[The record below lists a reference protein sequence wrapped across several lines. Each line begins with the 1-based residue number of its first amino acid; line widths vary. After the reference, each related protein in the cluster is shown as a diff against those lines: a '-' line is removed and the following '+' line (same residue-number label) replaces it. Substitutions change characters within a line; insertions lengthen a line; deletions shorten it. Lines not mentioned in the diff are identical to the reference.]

1 MILEFLL
8 ALLTTAT
15 VGALLWPLLRP
26 RAPDP
31 IARLDNDLAIYH
43 DQLAELQKERE
54 AGTLSDS
61 EASAATTEIARRILQ
76 ASDSSGPRAPGLS
89 GAEGSR
95 PASSSFFRK
104 ALPAALC
111 LLIPAFAL
119 GTYLNFGAPQLPA
132 QPFADRTPS
141 TARPQ
146 QTASLPDLI
155 TRARARLAAA
165 PGDPEAMSSL
175 AELLTAEAQGTVTK
189 EARELFET
197 AARTDPDDPRA
208 GFYLGLHQAQSGD
221 SRAALERWLALAA
234 RHPADA
240 PFQIMLKAEIER
252 VAKDAKL
259 PVPEIR
265 TQPAAGP
272 MLGAPSAP
280 GPNQDQVE
288 AMGRLTPEQR
298 QQAIRSMVDGL
309 AEKLKD
315 NPQDRD
321 GWLRLARARMVLGQS
336 DQSAEALAKADQIKP
351 LDARGLADWAEA
363 LVRQIQPG
371 TPPSKEAVAVLTRL
385 EQVEPRNGLAL
396 FYLGAAD
403 FAEGRKADAARRWKT
418 LLAMLPGDAPIRAM
432 LEAKIRETE

>member
-26 RAPDP
+26 RAPDSV
-31 IARLDNDLAIYH
+31 ARLDNDLAIYH
-43 DQLAELQKERE
+43 DQLAELQKERA
-54 AGTLSDS
+54 AGTLSDA
-61 EASAATTEIARRILQ
+61 EASAATTEIARRILA
-76 ASDSSGPRAPGLS
+76 ASESSGPR
-89 GAEGSR
+89 GSR

-104 ALPAALC
+104 ALPLLLC

-119 GTYLNFGAPQLPA
+119 GLYLRTGEPQLPA

-141 TARPQ
+141 TERPQ

-155 TRARARLAAA
+155 AKARARLAAA

-197 AARTDPDDPRA
+197 AARADPDDPRA

-221 SRAALERWLALAA
+221 SRAALDRWLALAA

-240 PFQIMLKAEIER
+240 PFQLMLKAEIER

-272 MLGAPSAP
+272 VLGAPSAGGGA
-280 GPNQDQVE
+280 GPNQEQVE

-321 GWLRLARARMVLGQS
+321 GWLRLARARMVLGQP
-336 DQSAEALAKADQIKP
+336 DQSAEALAKADELKP

-403 FAEGRKADAARRWKT
+403 FAEGRKADAVRRWKT
-418 LLAMLPGDAPIRAM
+418 LLAMLPSDAPIRAM
-432 LEAKIRETE
+432 LEAKIKEAE